1 MYCRFKL
8 EQEEESIESLEQK
21 LDKILKY
28 ATSSCDSGRT
38 FIVNQSAFATSL
50 WELQKHFPDDKDAL
64 TKIIHC
70 LQEMNKF
77 HNILLEQCSKTVL
90 KNISNFIKK
99 DIREVKDYKQ
109 IFMKVSE
116 NFDGALN
123 KNSQVNKS
131 RPQEIVEAEN
141 YVCSTKSQFQHSALD
156 YVNYITLLQRKKRPE
171 ILSTLLSYVSAC
183 STYFHQ
189 GSDLCQDYDTYL
201 FKELD
206 EEVNSMRADYAVL
219 EKEMQKRHNYVNG
232 YSKEEKNKDGDD
244 SKGAVK
250 QMEGYLFKRTS
261 NAFKTWN
268 RRWFY
273 MKDNKLYYRKRSGEE
288 LPTVMEDDLKLCA
301 VRPLFDADR
310 RFCFEV
316 ISPTKNHILQADTE
330 THYQD
335 WIQALQ
341 SAIGNAIQNNSR
353 YSQHMCASTSSI
365 SSSSSA
371 TTPSSSKTKE
381 KRINWKQMLLI
392 PGNMRCADC
401 GNNDPKWASINLGIT
416 LCIACSGV
424 HRSLGVHYSKVRSLT
439 LDVWEPE
446 ILRVMTEL
454 GNEVV
459 NKIYE
464 ATYDEIL
471 SDIERATENCDDEV
485 RKKWIYAKYVDRK
498 FVLPLTEQKTELL
511 PPNLL
516 PSPSKWSVKKN
527 RRRTSRR
534 STHNNNNDTKIT
546 TKEHD
551 NSEDEKEINE
561 GILMLGDKLLDTSMP
576 VACNLF
582 SNSDQESTSGEEDVL
597 DEEDIDKL
605 NPNYVLYKASI
616 AHNLPVMCQAMSL
629 GADKNWINPENF
641 ERTPLHQAVI
651 VGSLMTCEFLIM
663 NGANINCVD
672 RRNYTPLH
680 LSIEMGNTALA
691 YLLLKHKAKYDIQT
705 VDGKLPIDFAVQTA
719 NADVV
724 TLLRLHQL
732 NDEIGGT
739 EDSEP
744 GGDSTYNDVMRD
756 FSHLANNLR
765 LRSNKRDGGGSSS
778 SSSITNNMDNISME

>member
-1 MYCRFKL
+1 
-8 EQEEESIESLEQK
+8 
-21 LDKILKY
+21 
-28 ATSSCDSGRT
+28 
-38 FIVNQSAFATSL
+38 
-50 WELQKHFPDDKDAL
+50 
-64 TKIIHC
+64 
-70 LQEMNKF
+70 MNKF

-90 KNISNFIKK
+90 KNISNFLKK
-99 DIREVKDYKQ
+99 DVREVKDYKQ
-109 IFMKVSE
+109 IFTKISE
-116 NFDGALN
+116 NYDGALN
-123 KNSQVNKS
+123 KNSQVNKN
-131 RPQEIVEAEN
+131 RPQEIIEAEN

-206 EEVNSMRADYAVL
+206 EEVNNMRADYAAL
-219 EKEMQKRHNYVNG
+219 EKEMQKRHNYVLG
-232 YSKEEKNKDGDD
+232 YSENNKDMNGSEE
-244 SKGAVK
+244 SKASAGK

-273 MKDNKLYYRKRSGEE
+273 MKDNKLYYRKRSGEDI
-288 LPTVMEDDLKLCA
+288 PVTMEDDLKLCA
-301 VRPLFDADR
+301 VRPLMDSDR

-316 ISPTKNHILQADTE
+316 ISPTKSHILQADSE
-330 THYQD
+330 SQYQA

-353 YSQHMCASTSSI
+353 YSSHMCASTSSNSSI
-365 SSSSSA
+365 SSSTA
-371 TTPSSSKTKE
+371 PSSSRGSGAE
-381 KRINWKQMLLI
+381 KKINWRQMLLI
-392 PGNMRCADC
+392 PGNMKCADC
-401 GNNDPKWASINLGIT
+401 GNPDPKWASINLGIT

-439 LDVWEPE
+439 LDCWEPE

-464 ATYDEIL
+464 ATYDEL
-471 SDIERATENCDDEV
+471 MSDVERATENCDDEI
-485 RKKWIYAKYVDRK
+485 RKKWIHAKYVDRK
-498 FVLPLTEQKTELL
+498 FVLPLEKKIELL
-511 PPNLL
+511 PPTLL
-516 PSPSKWSVKKN
+516 PSPNKWSVKKN
-527 RRRTSRR
+527 RRRTARR
-534 STHNNNNDTKIT
+534 SVNNNNIDMKIT

-561 GILMLGDKLLDTSMP
+561 GILMLGESLLESSSIP
-576 VACNLF
+576 VQCNLF

-597 DEEDIDKL
+597 DEEDIEKL

-616 AHNLPVMCQAMSL
+616 AHNLPVMCQALAL
-629 GADKNWINPENF
+629 GADKNWPNLENF
-641 ERTPLHQAVI
+641 NRTPLHQAVI
-651 VGSLMTCEFLIM
+651 VGSLMTSEFLIL
-663 NGANINCVD
+663 NGANINCTD
-672 RRNYTPLH
+672 SRNYTPLH
-680 LSIEMGNTALA
+680 LSIELGNTALA
-691 YLLLKHKAKYDIQT
+691 YLLLKHKAKYDIAT
-705 VDGKLPIDFAVQTA
+705 VDNKLPIDFAVQTA

-732 NDEIGGT
+732 NDEIGATG

-744 GGDSTYNDVMRD
+744 GGDSTYHDVMRD

-765 LRSNKRDGGGSSS
+765 LRGNSKRDGSSS
-778 SSSITNNMDNISME
+778 SSSITNNADNISME